1 MGRLYFH
8 IVSLGLLLLFGC
20 HQAPE
25 QAAQAVSPTPVVAE
39 VTPALEQRELLT
51 PAVPEV
57 RPVRLKAARNSPPK
71 LVVTP
76 KSRAETNPPVSKP
89 SPQKIRPPT
98 LALERSYPKAK
109 NSASSTQGSEA
120 ASLALD
126 KAIQSGQVEA
136 AFQGTGDPRKM
147 VHLVLFNSSSR
158 PIRIRLE
165 PGMILDP
172 GERPVQPLLVTEE
185 ADFTLQPGDLYRG
198 SLTSFCMDSRVPAP
212 RPGETVA
219 YRFSDRTRDGG
230 PAAVRAHNA
239 AEKLAQKSPYKHAI
253 TQIAI
258 WKALKQP
265 VEEKHWYSVLGA
277 QSKDPRIRQEVLRQ
291 VERVLRSL

>member
-1 MGRLYFH
+1 M
-8 IVSLGLLLLFGC
+8 LLLFGC
-20 HQAPE
+20 HQPPRGQ
-25 QAAQAVSPTPVVAE
+25 QAKSLPTPRVVAQ
-39 VTPALEQRELLT
+39 VAQGELGAVEAAS
-51 PAVPEV
+51 PVPEV
-57 RPVRLKAARNSPPK
+57 RPVRLRASRNSPPK
-71 LVVTP
+71 PIVIRKNSPEPPEP
-76 KSRAETNPPVSKP
+76 KVKP
-89 SPQKIRPPT
+89 SPRKARPPSLGLKT
-98 LALERSYPKAK
+98 SYPKA
-109 NSASSTQGSEA
+109 NSSESLVQGPEA

-136 AFQGTGDPRKM
+136 VFSGTGDPRKL
-147 VHLVLFNSSSR
+147 VHFILFNSGSR

-185 ADFTLQPGDLYRG
+185 ADFTLQPGDVYRG
-198 SLTSFCMDSRVPAP
+198 NLTSFCMDSRVPAP
-212 RPGETVA
+212 QPGETVA

-230 PAAVRAHNA
+230 PAAVRAHRA
-239 AEKLAQKSPYKHAI
+239 AERLLKTSPYKHAV

-265 VEEKHWYSVLGA
+265 VGEKHWYSVLGVK
-277 QSKDPRIRQEVLRQ
+277 SKDPRVRQDVLRE